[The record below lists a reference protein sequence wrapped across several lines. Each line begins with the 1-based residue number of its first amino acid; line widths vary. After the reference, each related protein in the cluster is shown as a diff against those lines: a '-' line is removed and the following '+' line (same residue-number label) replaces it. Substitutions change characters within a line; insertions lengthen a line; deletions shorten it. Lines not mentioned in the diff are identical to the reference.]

1 MFFMSGAA
9 GSVLGLLSA
18 LQSTSPSGQ
27 TGSATEGVDSNSNQ
41 SLFSLNTPTNATP
54 TGSSGG
60 GGWWSSPAT
69 MDALLSAQGQSGP
82 DATGGASG
90 SGASGIASIERF
102 LSTPETQLGTASSA
116 DPPGATSDSVQGQG
130 GHHHGHH
137 GGIEQL
143 LQSLDSQSGT
153 SQTSTNADGSTTTT
167 STNADGSTTTT
178 ITNADGSTVTTT
190 TPACSDSSAS
200 SGTSGAT
207 GTAGSSTASTGNLL
221 ERLIQQQAQI
231 FGATTVGHTLSTTA

>member
-153 SQTSTNADGSTTTT
+153 SQTSTNADGST
-167 STNADGSTTTT
+167 
-178 ITNADGSTVTTT
+178 VTTT

-221 ERLIQQQAQI
+221 ERLIQQQAQV
-231 FGATTVGHTLSTTA
+231 FGATPVGHTLSTTA

>member
-41 SLFSLNTPTNATP
+41 SLFSLSAPTSTTP

-82 DATGGASG
+82 DAAGGASG
-90 SGASGIASIERF
+90 SGVSGIASIERF
-102 LSTPETQLGTASSA
+102 LSTPETQLGAVSSA
-116 DPPGATSDSVQGQG
+116 DPSGATSDSVESQG

-167 STNADGSTTTT
+167 ITNADGSTTTT

-190 TPACSDSSAS
+190 APACSDSSAS
-200 SGTSGAT
+200 GTSGTT

-221 ERLIQQQAQI
+221 ERLIQQQAHI
-231 FGATTVGHTLSTTA
+231 FGATTVGQTLSTTA

>member
-167 STNADGSTTTT
+167 